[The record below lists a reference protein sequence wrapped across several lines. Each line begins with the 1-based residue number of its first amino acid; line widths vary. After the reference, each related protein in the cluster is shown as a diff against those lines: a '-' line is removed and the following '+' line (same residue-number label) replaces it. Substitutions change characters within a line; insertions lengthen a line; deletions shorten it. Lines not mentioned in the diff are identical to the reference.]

1 MKTDRISLQV
11 DIQIHGHH
19 VKAVIDS
26 GATGTFIHPRWV
38 ERKRIPYRQKER
50 PYQLSAADG
59 KTFSYGK
66 GMVNLETVELDTKTE
81 VSKEKIAFDITDI
94 GSDTVILGIDWLARH
109 NPDTDWEEMC
119 IRPRQDQQRE
129 LLRLRKTVEAM
140 STSEIKRQEA
150 RKESKEQ
157 RSAQPRG
164 TQELRSAQS
173 HRIRD
178 ESSEGRAKSAAPSRK
193 KLNSRSSIRPKDA
206 DGSSKQP
213 QDQKSGTLIRP
224 ENASNKVL
232 DVDDQGTRV
241 TQLGSSLPESSTRP
255 QDVGESS
262 KRPKDQKKRA
272 LPAHKTAGS
281 RRTSPRHSAGRNSDD
296 LCTPVSREVKRI
308 SKHKIARILARRP
321 NKVGML
327 WLRKIDESCEG
338 TTSGNMPQ

>member
-1 MKTDRISLQV
+1 
-11 DIQIHGHH
+11 
-19 VKAVIDS
+19 
-26 GATGTFIHPRWV
+26 
-38 ERKRIPYRQKER
+38 
-50 PYQLSAADG
+50 
-59 KTFSYGK
+59 
-66 GMVNLETVELDTKTE
+66 
-81 VSKEKIAFDITDI
+81 
-94 GSDTVILGIDWLARH
+94 
-109 NPDTDWEEMC
+109 MC

-213 QDQKSGTLIRP
+213 QDQKSGTPIRP

-296 LCTPVSREVKRI
+296 LCTPASREVKRI

-327 WLRKIDESCEG
+327 WLRRIDESYEG
-338 TTSGNMPQ
+338 TTPGNMPQWDLRGNPQEVSIEEIGGKH